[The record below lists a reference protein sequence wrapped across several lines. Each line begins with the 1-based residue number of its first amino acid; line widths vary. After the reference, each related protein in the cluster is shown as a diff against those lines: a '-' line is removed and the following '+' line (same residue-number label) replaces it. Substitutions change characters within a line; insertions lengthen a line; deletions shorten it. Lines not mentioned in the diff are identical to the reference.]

1 MSNEYKEWLL
11 DRQEEAYQD
20 IINIVDIISEL
31 YNKDINEEVAITNIC
46 KILNEGG
53 WI

>member
-20 IINIVDIISEL
+20 IINIVDIISEM
-31 YNKDINEEVAITNIC
+31 YDKDIDEELVIANIC
-46 KILNEGG
+46 KILKEGG

>member
-20 IINIVDIISEL
+20 IIQIADIISTMYE
-31 YNKDINEEVAITNIC
+31 KDMDEESAVIDIH
-46 KILNEGG
+46 KVLKEGG
-53 WI
+53 WV